1 VLVQILVP
9 ASDGAIVSG
18 NGQTRF
24 EAKAWD
30 TSVGTANGQGITH
43 VKFWFTYAGGPI
55 APLPSAGSPHVENS
69 VRYCAF
75 GGTGTCNRVNDTY
88 GPTTYANL
96 PSGNYVM
103 YVQAVGVDG
112 TSDVYTRTF
121 SKP

>member
-1 VLVQILVP
+1 VG
-9 ASDGAIVSG
+9 S
-18 NGQTRF
+18 NNQTRF

-30 TSVGTANGQGITH
+30 TGPNNGDGIYH
-43 VKFWFTYAGGPI
+43 VNFWFTHNGAPI
-55 APLPSAGSPHVENS
+55 APLPSAGSPRIENS

-75 GGTGTCNRVNDTY
+75 SGTGTCNRVNDTY

-96 PSGNYVM
+96 PHGNYVM

-121 SKP
+121 RIP